1 MLELHWRRRLV
12 EGIGVGWGI
21 GEREREEG
29 GGGGGGGEL
38 GLKGNAD
45 WRREG

>member
-1 MLELHWRRRLV
+1 MEAATSGRHWGR
-12 EGIGVGWGI
+12 VGYWGK
-21 GEREREEG
+21 REREEEV
-29 GGGGGGGEL
+29 GGGGEL

>member
-1 MLELHWRRRLV
+1 M
-12 EGIGVGWGI
+12 GKGGVLG
-21 GEREREEG
+21 REREKGKGGGG

>member
-1 MLELHWRRRLV
+1 MEAATSGRHWGR
-12 EGIGVGWGI
+12 VGYWVK
-21 GEREREEG
+21 REREEKG